1 MLTKNIKGD
10 RVMILRIIFAVSV
23 GVVFGSICGLIFK
36 MLNKRVKKPVPDE
49 SRIDILRRYSDYES
63 QQEIQKHSMKMVLN
77 RPAPEI
83 LDKYNYRSYCAV
95 DLENKDALVFS
106 MLDFVCD
113 NFSHTGDAVLQ
124 SDHSITGVIKSC
136 EKNGLKTNC
145 RGLSIILAEALRMNG
160 IKARIVTCKPY
171 EEPFVDCHVVVD
183 CLMPSG
189 TRIMLD
195 PTYRLYLTNDN
206 GKYISLAKLREG
218 IIAGRTF
225 HHNVKASYNGVDFNY
240 HDYIEYMTKNV
251 FRFNTNY
258 NQDDTD
264 SVFSEIELVPKGYT
278 TKGYSKVIQFTTDR
292 DYFWGMG

>member
-1 MLTKNIKGD
+1 M
-10 RVMILRIIFAVSV
+10 RIIFAVSV
-23 GVVFGSICGLIFK
+23 GAVFGSICGLIFK
-36 MLNKRVKKPVPDE
+36 TLNKRVKKPVPDE

-63 QQEIQKHSMKMVLN
+63 QQEIPKHSMQMVLT

-83 LDKYNYRSYCAV
+83 LDKYNYRSYCVA
-95 DLENKDALVFS
+95 DPNNKDAIVFS

-113 NFSHTGDAVLQ
+113 NFSHTSDAALQ
-124 SDHSITGVIKSC
+124 SGHSTVGVIKSC

-160 IKARIVTCKPY
+160 IRARIVTCKPY
-171 EEPFVDCHVVVD
+171 EEPFEDCHVVVD

-195 PTYRLYLTNDN
+195 PTYRLYLTDDS
-206 GKYISLAKLREG
+206 GKYISLAELREG
-218 IIAGRTF
+218 IIAGKTF
-225 HHNVKASYNGVDFNY
+225 HHNANSSYNGANFNY

-258 NQDDTD
+258 NQNDTD
-264 SVFSEIELVPKGYT
+264 SVFSEIELVPIGYA

-292 DYFWGMG
+292 DYFGDMG

>member
-1 MLTKNIKGD
+1 M
-10 RVMILRIIFAVSV
+10 VLRIIFAVSV
-23 GVVFGSICGLIFK
+23 GAVFGSICGLIFK
-36 MLNKRVKKPVPDE
+36 TLNKRVKKPVPDE
-49 SRIDILRRYSDYES
+49 SRIDILKRYSDYES
-63 QQEIQKHSMKMVLN
+63 QQEIPKHSMQMVLT

-83 LDKYNYRSYCAV
+83 LDKYNYRSYCVA
-95 DLENKDALVFS
+95 DPNNKDAIVFS

-113 NFSHTGDAVLQ
+113 NFSHTSDAALQ
-124 SDHSITGVIKSC
+124 SDHSTVGVIKSC

-160 IKARIVTCKPY
+160 IRARIVTCKPY
-171 EEPFVDCHVVVD
+171 EEPFEDCHVVVD

-195 PTYRLYLTNDN
+195 PTYRLYLTDDS
-206 GKYISLAKLREG
+206 GKYISLAELREG
-218 IIAGRTF
+218 IIAGKTF
-225 HHNVKASYNGVDFNY
+225 HHNANSSYNGANFNY

-258 NQDDTD
+258 NQNDTD
-264 SVFSEIELVPKGYT
+264 SVFSEIELVPIGYA

-292 DYFWGMG
+292 DYFGDMG

>member
-1 MLTKNIKGD
+1 M
-10 RVMILRIIFAVSV
+10 VLRIIFAVSV
-23 GVVFGSICGLIFK
+23 GAVFGSICGLIFK
-36 MLNKRVKKPVPDE
+36 TLNKRVKKPVPDE

-63 QQEIQKHSMKMVLN
+63 QQEIPKHSMQMVLTS
-77 RPAPEI
+77 PAPEI
-83 LDKYNYRSYCAV
+83 LDKYNYRSYCVA
-95 DLENKDALVFS
+95 DPNNKDAIVFS

-113 NFSHTGDAVLQ
+113 NFSHTSDAALQ
-124 SDHSITGVIKSC
+124 SDHSIVGVIKSC

-145 RGLSIILAEALRMNG
+145 RGLSIILAETLRMNG
-160 IKARIVTCKPY
+160 IRARIVTCKPY
-171 EEPFVDCHVVVD
+171 EEPFEDCHVVVD

-195 PTYRLYLTNDN
+195 PTYRLYLTDDS
-206 GKYISLAKLREG
+206 GKYISLAELREG
-218 IIAGRTF
+218 IIAGKTF
-225 HHNVKASYNGVDFNY
+225 HHNANSSYNGANFNY

-264 SVFSEIELVPKGYT
+264 SVFSEIELVPIGYA

-292 DYFWGMG
+292 DYFWDMG

>member
-1 MLTKNIKGD
+1 M
-10 RVMILRIIFAVSV
+10 VLRIIFAVSV
-23 GVVFGSICGLIFK
+23 GAVFGSICGLIFK
-36 MLNKRVKKPVPDE
+36 TLNKRVKKPVSDE

-63 QQEIQKHSMKMVLN
+63 QQEIPKHSMQMVLT

-83 LDKYNYRSYCAV
+83 LDKYNYRSYCVA
-95 DLENKDALVFS
+95 DPNNKDAIVFS

-113 NFSHTGDAVLQ
+113 NFSHTSDAALK
-124 SDHSITGVIKSC
+124 SDHSIVGVIKSC

-160 IKARIVTCKPY
+160 IRARIVTCKPY
-171 EEPFVDCHVVVD
+171 EEPFEDCHVVVD

-195 PTYRLYLTNDN
+195 PTYRLYLTDDS
-206 GKYISLAKLREG
+206 GKYISLAELREG
-218 IIAGRTF
+218 IIAGKTF
-225 HHNVKASYNGVDFNY
+225 HHNANSSYNGANFNY

-258 NQDDTD
+258 NQNDTD
-264 SVFSEIELVPKGYT
+264 SVFSEIELVPIGYA

-292 DYFWGMG
+292 DYFGDMG

>member
-1 MLTKNIKGD
+1 M
-10 RVMILRIIFAVSV
+10 VLRIIFAVSV
-23 GVVFGSICGLIFK
+23 GAVFGSICGLIFK
-36 MLNKRVKKPVPDE
+36 TLNKRVKKPVPDE

-63 QQEIQKHSMKMVLN
+63 QQEIPKHSMQMVLT

-83 LDKYNYRSYCAV
+83 LDKYNYRSYCVA
-95 DLENKDALVFS
+95 DPNNKDAIVFS

-113 NFSHTGDAVLQ
+113 NFSHTSDAALQ
-124 SDHSITGVIKSC
+124 SGHSTVGVIKSC

-160 IKARIVTCKPY
+160 IRARIVTCKPY
-171 EEPFVDCHVVVD
+171 EEPFEDCHVVVD

-195 PTYRLYLTNDN
+195 PTYRLYLTDDS
-206 GKYISLAKLREG
+206 GKYISLAELREG
-218 IIAGRTF
+218 IIAGKTF
-225 HHNVKASYNGVDFNY
+225 HHNANSSYNGANFNY

-258 NQDDTD
+258 NQNDTD
-264 SVFSEIELVPKGYT
+264 SVFSEIELVPIGYA

-292 DYFWGMG
+292 DYFGDMG

>member
-1 MLTKNIKGD
+1 M
-10 RVMILRIIFAVSV
+10 VLRIIFAVSV
-23 GVVFGSICGLIFK
+23 GAVFGSICGLIFK
-36 MLNKRVKKPVPDE
+36 TLNKRVKKPVPD
-49 SRIDILRRYSDYES
+49 DILRRYSDYES
-63 QQEIQKHSMKMVLN
+63 QQEIPKHSMQMVLT

-83 LDKYNYRSYCAV
+83 LDKYNYRSYCVA
-95 DLENKDALVFS
+95 DPNNKDAIVFS

-113 NFSHTGDAVLQ
+113 NFSHTSDAALQ
-124 SDHSITGVIKSC
+124 SDHSIVGVIKSC

-160 IKARIVTCKPY
+160 IRTRIVTCKPY
-171 EEPFVDCHVVVD
+171 EEPFEDCHVVVD

-195 PTYRLYLTNDN
+195 PTYRLYLTDDS
-206 GKYISLAKLREG
+206 GKYISLAELREG
-218 IIAGRTF
+218 IIAGKTF
-225 HHNVKASYNGVDFNY
+225 HHNANSSYNGANFNY

-264 SVFSEIELVPKGYT
+264 SVFSEIELVPIGYA

-292 DYFWGMG
+292 DYFWDMG

>member
-1 MLTKNIKGD
+1 M
-10 RVMILRIIFAVSV
+10 VLRIIFAVSV
-23 GVVFGSICGLIFK
+23 GAVFGSICGLIFK
-36 MLNKRVKKPVPDE
+36 TLNKRVKKPVPDE

-63 QQEIQKHSMKMVLN
+63 QQEIPKHSMQMVLT

-83 LDKYNYRSYCAV
+83 LDKYNYRSYCVA
-95 DLENKDALVFS
+95 DPNNKDAIVFS

-113 NFSHTGDAVLQ
+113 NFSHTSDAALQ
-124 SDHSITGVIKSC
+124 SGHSTVWVIKSC

-160 IKARIVTCKPY
+160 IRARIVTCKPY
-171 EEPFVDCHVVVD
+171 EEPFEDCHVVVD

-195 PTYRLYLTNDN
+195 PTYRLYLTDDS
-206 GKYISLAKLREG
+206 GKYISLAELREG
-218 IIAGRTF
+218 IIAGKTF
-225 HHNVKASYNGVDFNY
+225 HHNANSSYNGANFNY

-258 NQDDTD
+258 NQNDTD
-264 SVFSEIELVPKGYT
+264 SVFSEIELVPIGYA

-292 DYFWGMG
+292 DYFGDMG

>member
-1 MLTKNIKGD
+1 M
-10 RVMILRIIFAVSV
+10 VLRIIFAVSV
-23 GVVFGSICGLIFK
+23 GAVFGSIYGLIFK
-36 MLNKRVKKPVPDE
+36 TLNKRVKKPVPDE

-63 QQEIQKHSMKMVLN
+63 QQEIPKHSMQMVLT

-83 LDKYNYRSYCAV
+83 LDKYNYRSYCVA
-95 DLENKDALVFS
+95 DPNNKDAIVFS

-113 NFSHTGDAVLQ
+113 NFSHTSDAALQ
-124 SDHSITGVIKSC
+124 SDHSIVGVIKSC

-160 IKARIVTCKPY
+160 IRTRIVTCKPY
-171 EEPFVDCHVVVD
+171 EEPFEDCHVVVD

-195 PTYRLYLTNDN
+195 PTYRLYLTDDS
-206 GKYISLAKLREG
+206 GKYISLAELREG
-218 IIAGRTF
+218 IIAGKTF
-225 HHNVKASYNGVDFNY
+225 HHNANSSYNGANFNY
-240 HDYIEYMTKNV
+240 HDYIEYMSKNV

-264 SVFSEIELVPKGYT
+264 SVFSEIELVPIGYA
-278 TKGYSKVIQFTTDR
+278 TKGYSKVIQFTTSL
-292 DYFWGMG
+292 